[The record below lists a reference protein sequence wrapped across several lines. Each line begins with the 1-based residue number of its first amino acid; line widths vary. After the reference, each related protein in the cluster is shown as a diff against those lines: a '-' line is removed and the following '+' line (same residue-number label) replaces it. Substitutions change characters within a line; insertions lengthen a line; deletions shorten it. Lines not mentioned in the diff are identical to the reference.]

1 MSQVDLSKFADSQLF
16 KGIGGKELKLLSSIF
31 TQSQVAEGKTL
42 FIENMPGEALYIV
55 VQGSVKISQML
66 AEVKE
71 QELMTLGA
79 GDVFGEL
86 AVIDDGN
93 RTVTAQITE
102 DALLYSLNRD
112 NFNTLMC
119 DEPQLALQ
127 LTLNIVKIFSARIRS
142 AKEDYRTMLVASLS
156 NKD

>member
-1 MSQVDLSKFADSQLF
+1 MSQVDLSEFAESQLF
-16 KGIGGKELKLLSSIF
+16 KGIEGKELKLLSSIF

-42 FIENMPGEALYIV
+42 FIENMPGEALYII

-93 RTVTAQITE
+93 RTVTAQIQH
-102 DALLYSLNRD
+102 S
-112 NFNTLMC
+112 
-119 DEPQLALQ
+119 DE
-127 LTLNIVKIFSARIRS
+127 
-142 AKEDYRTMLVASLS
+142 
-156 NKD
+156 